1 MNIPSEVLVVAITR
15 NDQTFIPV
23 SGTEFRDGDVVYLAV
38 IPSSMNRL
46 EQLLGIERSQL

>member
-1 MNIPSEVLVVAITR
+1 MNVPGEVMVVAITR
-15 NDQTFIPV
+15 DDQTFIPV
-23 SGTEFRDGDVVYLAV
+23 SGTEFHEGDVVYLTV

>member
-23 SGTEFRDGDVVYLAV
+23 SGTEFREDDVVYLAV